1 MDINWLVNRVK
12 NILLAPKTE
21 WPVIGAEPHTAKDV
35 VLKYVIFVAG
45 AAAIASFI
53 SQSLVGTSML
63 GMTIRQPI
71 GIGLV
76 ISIINFA
83 AAIGVVFAIGLLA
96 DVLAPS
102 FGGER
107 NGAQGVKL
115 IAYSATAGWVGAVI
129 GIVPWIGWLIAL
141 ASMVYGIYLVYT
153 GAPHTT
159 KVPADRAAGYTAVIV
174 VVWIVLYFVVG
185 AIVAGVAMAGG
196 AMSALTGGSAIT
208 SNVEVDPDSTLGKLE
223 QFGSSMEE
231 AAKQLEAAEKSG
243 DSKAQAE
250 AAQKMLGTLMGGG
263 QPVEAVPTD
272 TLKALVPDTLGGL
285 ARSSFS
291 AERTGAM
298 GLQVS
303 HVQARYGEG
312 DRTLSLEISDSGGAA
327 GLMGL
332 ASWAAVS
339 VEREDDTGWEKTYK
353 EGDRLVMEKWDS
365 GSRRGEYNLIVG
377 DRFVVKVEGDN
388 VEMDDLKS
396 VVDDLDLD
404 ALAALKDE
412 GVQKG

>member
-1 MDINWLVNRVK
+1 MDISWLINRVK
-12 NILLAPKTE
+12 NILLSPKTE
-21 WPVIGAEPHTAKDV
+21 WAVVGAEPHTAKDV

-53 SQSLVGTSML
+53 SQSLIGTSML

-71 GIGLV
+71 GIGLA
-76 ISIINFA
+76 IALITFA
-83 AAIGVVFAIGLLA
+83 GAIGVVFLVGLLA
-96 DVLAPS
+96 DVLAPN

-129 GIVPWIGWLIAL
+129 GIVPWIGWLIAF
-141 ASMVYGIYLVYT
+141 ASMFYGIYLIYT

-159 KVPADRAAGYTAVIV
+159 KVPEDRAAGYTAVV
-174 VVWIVLYFVVG
+174 VLVWIVLYFVVG

-196 AMSALTGGSAIT
+196 AMSALTGGSAMT
-208 SNVEVDPDSTLGKLE
+208 SSVEVDPDSALGKLE
-223 QFGSSMEE
+223 QFGSNMEE

-243 DSKAQAE
+243 DSQAQAE

-263 QPVEAVPTD
+263 QPVEAIGTD
-272 TLKALVPDTLGGL
+272 ALKVLVPDALGGL
-285 ARSSFS
+285 ARSSLS
-291 AERTGAM
+291 AEKTGAM

-303 HVQARYGEG
+303 QVRARYGEG
-312 DRTLSLEISDSGGAA
+312 ERTISLEIADSGGAA

-332 ASWAAVS
+332 AGWAAVT
-339 VEREDDTGWEKTYK
+339 VEREDDNGWEKTYK
-353 EGDRLVMEKWDS
+353 DGDRLVMEKWDN
-365 GSRRGEYNLIVG
+365 GSRYGEYNVVVG
-377 DRFVVKVEGDN
+377 DRFVVKLEGNN
-388 VEMDDLKS
+388 VEMDDIKS
-396 VVDDLDLD
+396 ALDDIDLD

-412 GVQKG
+412 GVPKG